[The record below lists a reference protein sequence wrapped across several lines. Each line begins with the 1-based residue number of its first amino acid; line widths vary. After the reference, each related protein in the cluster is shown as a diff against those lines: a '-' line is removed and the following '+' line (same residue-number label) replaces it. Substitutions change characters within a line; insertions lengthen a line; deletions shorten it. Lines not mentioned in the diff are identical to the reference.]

1 MSITPPVAV
10 PLLLLAAV
18 ILFASLRPAETAS
31 DEVRLTVTMP
41 AEVYRSLQARVE
53 GRFDAESHPLT
64 VERWLADEAQR
75 DAAP

>member
-18 ILFASLRPAETAS
+18 ILFAFLRPAEPVTN
-31 DEVRLTVTMP
+31 DVRLTVTMP
-41 AEVYRSLQARVE
+41 KEVYRSLQARVE
-53 GRFDAESHPLT
+53 GRLDAESHPLT

-75 DAAP
+75 DVAP